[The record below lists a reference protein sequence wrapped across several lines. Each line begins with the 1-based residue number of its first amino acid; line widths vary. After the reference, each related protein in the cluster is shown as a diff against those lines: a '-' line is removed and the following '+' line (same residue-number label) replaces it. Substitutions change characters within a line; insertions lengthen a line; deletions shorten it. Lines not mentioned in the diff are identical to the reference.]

1 MGRKFFVGG
10 NWKINGTRESID
22 KIIEFLN
29 YDDLDPN
36 CGTEINFLWCWICLV
51 LVCIHN
57 LFTEVVV
64 GVPAIYLD
72 YCRKKFNSNFG
83 VAAQNCYKSNKGPF
97 TGARYH
103 I

>member
-36 CGTEINFLWCWICLV
+36 CGK
-51 LVCIHN
+51 
-57 LFTEVVV
+57 
-64 GVPAIYLD
+64 AIYFYD
-72 YCRKKFNSNFG
+72 
-83 VAAQNCYKSNKGPF
+83 V
-97 TGARYH
+97 
-103 I
+103 